1 MPDRLGDEEKDRPM
15 NEESPPARGPTE
27 QEGFK
32 EVLSPGPARVWA
44 FSAIIWLLSLG
55 GVGWILSREAT
66 TGFQE
71 SISWWWLALGFYVAE
86 LMVVHIQFRQDAH
99 TISMSEI
106 PMMLGLLLAS
116 PGALIFGQ
124 LVGSAIALAGH
135 RRQRPMKLFFN
146 VGQLTLQAVVGITVF
161 LAITGGAVSFD
172 TRTVIGAIAAMLA
185 TLFTGHAAVFGAI
198 WASGGSESLSETAK
212 VFVVSSVGTVAATL
226 LGFVAAISLMAAP
239 QVFWIG
245 LVPTVLVFIAY
256 RAYVAQVRDKDRVS
270 ALFDAAT
277 LLHRTPE
284 IEQAVASVAQ
294 RVLDLVK
301 AEAAAVILFP
311 TSDDPTAYL
320 TLVDSMGTR
329 ESMSPRLLVDSS
341 VALDLTTH
349 SFAGRILRGEQAA
362 RLSELLDGYPVHQA
376 VVDVLTVD
384 SKPVGLVTGINRIG
398 EVSDFGESDHQVLAT
413 LGSQLSTN
421 LENSRL
427 TDTLTELRVLKTRLE
442 GLIESKD
449 QLVASVSHELRTPL
463 TSVVGLASLV
473 RENAAGSLDQENL
486 ELLDLIVE
494 QGHELSNIIED
505 LLVHA
510 RVEAGTLKVFPE
522 TFDLAEEIAMVA
534 ASHTIEPPEY
544 GGSLWAYAD
553 PLRVRQIVRN
563 LITNA
568 GRYGGPRVRI
578 ELHKTGNDV
587 SISVIDNGSGVAPNA
602 EKTIFEAYKS
612 AHGPAAQPG
621 SVGLGLA
628 LSKSLAQMMDGELV
642 YSRRR
647 SETWFTLSL
656 PGLPTPEVDLTRIPA
671 LERSPIN

>member
-1 MPDRLGDEEKDRPM
+1 MKGE
-15 NEESPPARGPTE
+15 PAPTSNRSE
-27 QEGFK
+27 PEGLIRQI
-32 EVLSPGPARVWA
+32 VTPGPARVWA
-44 FSAIIWLLSLG
+44 LSVVIWLLALG
-55 GVGWILSREAT
+55 GVMWILSRGAT

-71 SISWWWLALGFYVAE
+71 SIGWWWLALGFYVAE

-116 PGALIFGQ
+116 PAALILGQ

-146 VGQLTLQAVVGITVF
+146 VGQLTLQAVVGISVF
-161 LAITGGAVSFD
+161 LVVTRGEVSFD

-185 TLFTGHAAVFGAI
+185 ALFTGHAAVFGAI

-239 QVFWIG
+239 QVFWVG

-311 TSDDPTAYL
+311 TPDDPTAYL

-329 ESMSPRLLVDSS
+329 ESMSPRILADNS
-341 VALDLTTH
+341 VVLSLTTH
-349 SFAGRILRGEQAA
+349 SYGRILRGELAT
-362 RLSELLDGYPVHQA
+362 RLGELLDGLPVHQA
-376 VVDVLTVD
+376 VVDLLTVEG
-384 SKPVGLVTGINRIG
+384 KPVGLVAGINRIG

-427 TDTLTELRVLKTRLE
+427 TDTLTELRVLKNRLE
-442 GLIESKD
+442 SLIESKD

-473 RENAAGSLDQENL
+473 RENAAAILDQENL

-534 ASHTIEPPEY
+534 ASHNIDAPEY

-578 ELHKTGNDV
+578 ELHKSGDQV
-587 SISVIDNGSGVAPNA
+587 SISVIDNGSGVAPSA
-602 EKTIFEAYKS
+602 ERTIFEAYKS

-628 LSKSLAQMMDGELV
+628 LSKSLAQMMDGELS
-642 YSRRR
+642 YGRRR
-647 SETWFTLSL
+647 GETWFTLSL
-656 PGLPTPEVDLTRIPA
+656 PGLPTPELDLTRIST
-671 LERSPIN
+671 LERSPIS

>member
-1 MPDRLGDEEKDRPM
+1 MKGE
-15 NEESPPARGPTE
+15 PAPTSNRSE
-27 QEGFK
+27 QEGLIRQI
-32 EVLSPGPARVWA
+32 VTPGPARVWA
-44 FSAIIWLLSLG
+44 LSVVIWLLALG
-55 GVGWILSREAT
+55 GVMWILSRGAT

-71 SISWWWLALGFYVAE
+71 SIGWWWLALGFYVAE

-116 PGALIFGQ
+116 PAALILGQ

-146 VGQLTLQAVVGITVF
+146 VGQLTLQAVVGISVF
-161 LAITGGAVSFD
+161 LVVTRGEVSFD

-185 TLFTGHAAVFGAI
+185 ALFTGHAAVFGAI

-239 QVFWIG
+239 QVFWVG

-311 TSDDPTAYL
+311 TPDDPTAYL

-329 ESMSPRLLVDSS
+329 ESMSPRILADNS
-341 VALDLTTH
+341 VVLSLTTH
-349 SFAGRILRGEQAA
+349 SYGRILRGELAT
-362 RLSELLDGYPVHQA
+362 RLGELLDGLPVHQA
-376 VVDVLTVD
+376 VVDLLTVEG
-384 SKPVGLVTGINRIG
+384 KPVGLVAGINRIG

-427 TDTLTELRVLKTRLE
+427 TDTLTELRVLKNRLE
-442 GLIESKD
+442 SLIESKD

-473 RENAAGSLDQENL
+473 RENAAAILDQENL

-534 ASHTIEPPEY
+534 ASHNIDAPEY

-578 ELHKTGNDV
+578 ELHKSGDQV
-587 SISVIDNGSGVAPNA
+587 SISVIDNGSGVAPSA
-602 EKTIFEAYKS
+602 ERTIFEAYKS

-628 LSKSLAQMMDGELV
+628 LSKSLAQMMDGELS
-642 YSRRR
+642 YGRRR
-647 SETWFTLSL
+647 GETWFTLSL
-656 PGLPTPEVDLTRIPA
+656 PGLPTPELDLTRIST
-671 LERSPIN
+671 LERSPIS

>member
-1 MPDRLGDEEKDRPM
+1 MTRDSSPAQ
-15 NEESPPARGPTE
+15 ES
-27 QEGFK
+27 
-32 EVLSPGPARVWA
+32 SPGGVLLQLLTAGPKRVWT
-44 FSAIIWLLSLG
+44 FSAIIWLVALG
-55 GVGWILSREAT
+55 GVAWILSRGVT
-66 TGFQE
+66 SGFE
-71 SISWWWLALGFYVAE
+71 PTIDWWWLALGFYVAE

-116 PGALIFGQ
+116 PAALIVGQ
-124 LVGSAIALAGH
+124 LVGSTIALAGH

-146 VGQLTLQAVVGITVF
+146 VGQLALQAVVAIVVF
-161 LAITGGAVSFD
+161 DALAADGLAFD
-172 TRTVIGAIAAMLA
+172 TWTVIGAVVAMLSA
-185 TLFTGHAAVFGAI
+185 LFTGHAAVFGAI
-198 WASGGSESLSETAK
+198 RASGGSESLAETAK
-212 VFVVSSVGTVAATL
+212 VFAVSSVGTVAATL

-239 QVFWIG
+239 QVFWVG

-311 TSDDPTAYL
+311 TPDDPTAYL
-320 TLVDSMGTR
+320 TLVDGMGTR
-329 ESMSPRLLVDSS
+329 ESMSARKLYDTSAVLS
-341 VALDLTTH
+341 LTTH
-349 SFAGRILRGEQAA
+349 SYGRILRGDSAEK
-362 RLSELLDGYPVHQA
+362 LSQLLDGAPVHQA
-376 VVDVLTVD
+376 VVDILTVEGN
-384 SKPVGLVTGINRIG
+384 PVGLLAGINRIG

-427 TDTLTELRVLKTRLE
+427 TDTLTELRVLKDRLE

-473 RENAAGSLDQENL
+473 RENAAASLDRENL

-494 QGHELSNIIED
+494 QGYELSNIVED

-522 TFDLAEEIAMVA
+522 TFDLVDEVAMVA
-534 ASHTIEPPEY
+534 ASHRIEAPEY
-544 GGSLWAYAD
+544 AGSLWAFAD
-553 PLRVRQIVRN
+553 PLRVRQVLRN

-568 GRYGGPRVRI
+568 GRYGGPRVRM
-578 ELHKTGNDV
+578 ELNKVGEKVT
-587 SISVIDNGSGVAPNA
+587 ISVVDNGSGVAPSA
-602 EKTIFEAYKS
+602 EKVIFEAYKS

-628 LSKSLAQMMDGELV
+628 LSKSLAHMMNGDLI

-647 SETWFTLSL
+647 GETWFTLSL

-671 LERSPIN
+671 LERSSLAT

>member
-1 MPDRLGDEEKDRPM
+1 M
-15 NEESPPARGPTE
+15 NEESGLTRE
-27 QEGFK
+27 SSSQDRFVK
-32 EVLSPGPARVWA
+32 QMMLPGPARVWA
-44 FSAIIWLLSLG
+44 FSGVIWLLALA
-55 GVGWILSREAT
+55 GVAWILSRDTA
-66 TGFQE
+66 TGFQDD
-71 SISWWWLALGFYVAE
+71 IGWWWLAVGFYVAE

-116 PGALIFGQ
+116 PGALIVGQ

-135 RRQRPMKLFFN
+135 RRQRPMKLLFN
-146 VGQLTLQAVVGITVF
+146 AGQLTLQAVVGITVF
-161 LAITGGAVSFD
+161 TWITGGGVSFD
-172 TRTVIGAIAAMLA
+172 TLTVIGAIAAMLA
-185 TLFTGHAAVFGAI
+185 ALFTGHAAVFGAI

-239 QVFWIG
+239 QVFWVG
-245 LVPTVLVFIAY
+245 LIPTVLVFIAY

-284 IEQAVASVAQ
+284 IEQAVSSVAQ

-311 TSDDPTAYL
+311 TADDPTAYL
-320 TLVDSMGTR
+320 TLVDSMGVR
-329 ESMSPRLLVDSS
+329 ESMSPRLLADSS
-341 VALDLTTH
+341 AVLGLTTH
-349 SFAGRILRGEQAA
+349 SYGRILRGEQAA
-362 RLSELLDGYPVHQA
+362 RLSDLLDGLPVHQA
-376 VVDVLTVD
+376 VVDVLTVED
-384 SKPVGLVTGINRIG
+384 KPVGLVAGINRIG

-427 TDTLTELRVLKTRLE
+427 TDTLTELRVLKERLE

-473 RENAAGSLDQENL
+473 RENAAATLDQENL

-522 TFDLAEEIAMVA
+522 TFDLAEEIEMVT
-534 ASHTIEPPEY
+534 ASHSIDAPEY

-578 ELHKTGNDV
+578 ELHKIGDEV
-587 SISVIDNGSGVAPNA
+587 SISVIDDGSGVAPSA
-602 EKTIFEAYKS
+602 ERTIFEAYKS

-628 LSKSLAQMMDGELV
+628 LSRSLAQMMDGGLT
-642 YSRRR
+642 YGRRR
-647 SETWFTLSL
+647 GETWFTLTL
-656 PGLPTPEVDLTRIPA
+656 PGLPTPELDLTELTA
-671 LERSPIN
+671 FEQSPIS